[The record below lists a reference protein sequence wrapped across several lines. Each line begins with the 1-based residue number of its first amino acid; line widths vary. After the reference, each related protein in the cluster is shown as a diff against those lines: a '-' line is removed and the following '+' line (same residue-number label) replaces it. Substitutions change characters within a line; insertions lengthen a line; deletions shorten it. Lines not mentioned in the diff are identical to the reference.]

1 MHRLAGLREVQ
12 DKGARAQAQRAVE
25 LLELL
30 EVDGENP
37 VAIAEADALLDAY
50 LHDPYLTK
58 NAGD

>member
-1 MHRLAGLREVQ
+1 MQ

>member
-1 MHRLAGLREVQ
+1 MHRLARLREVQ

-25 LLELL
+25 LLQLL
-30 EVDGENP
+30 EVDAENP
-37 VAIAEADALLDAY
+37 VVIAEADALLDAY